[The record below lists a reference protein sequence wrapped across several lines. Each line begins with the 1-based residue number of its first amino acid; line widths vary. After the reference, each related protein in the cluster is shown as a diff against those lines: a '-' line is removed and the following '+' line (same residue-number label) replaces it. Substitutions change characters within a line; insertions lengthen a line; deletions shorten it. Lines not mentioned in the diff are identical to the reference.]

1 MKNKLLK
8 ILILLLLLSVSA
20 ETVSGIWTNN
30 ETSIVMID
38 TEEKNNSK
46 TDETEKEESKDK
58 IDQQLSLVTEFNN
71 TCCLFVL
78 NHIYFKYSAYL
89 SLPEIPPD
97 QI

>member
-8 ILILLLLLSVSA
+8 IFTLLLLLSVSA
-20 ETVSGIWTNN
+20 ETVSVFWANN
-30 ETSIVMID
+30 ETSIVVID

-46 TDETEKEESKDK
+46 TDESEKEKSKDK
-58 IDQQLSLVTEFNN
+58 INQLLFLVSEFNN
-71 TCCLFVL
+71 ARCLFVL

>member
-30 ETSIVMID
+30 ETSIAVID

-46 TDETEKEESKDK
+46 TGETEKEESKDK
-58 IDQQLSLVTEFNN
+58 INQQLSLVTKFNN
-71 TCCLFVL
+71 TRCLFVL

-97 QI
+97 QV

>member
-20 ETVSGIWTNN
+20 ETVSGIWANN
-30 ETSIVMID
+30 ETSIVVID

-58 IDQQLSLVTEFNN
+58 INQQLSLVTEFN
-71 TCCLFVL
+71 TRCLFVL
-78 NHIYFKYSAYL
+78 NHIYFKYSVYL